1 MNDFRTMMIVLT
13 SASGMWAC
21 PLAAREGTPPA
32 EADSGSNPSLAEK
45 LQGLKKAETGDL
57 DPNKQILLNPDVMP
71 MYLPDGKRLE
81 GKEFMESIMSGDY
94 VPEPYLDNDKEIKAF
109 VFRAA
114 SPEEKKQF
122 LSMMEQEESESEP
135 AQGMDAKPFSV
146 TDMKGKKHSL
156 DKLKGKIV
164 VVNFWFMECKPCRM
178 EIPELNKVVD
188 KYKGKDVVFL
198 GMSTNS
204 KTQLEKFLEK
214 NEFRYN
220 IVPDSTAVAGT
231 YGVTGF
237 PTHMIIGR
245 DSKITYFSAGY
256 GPGTIEK
263 LDKQIESLLKK

>member
-1 MNDFRTMMIVLT
+1 MTFFRTLT
-13 SASGMWAC
+13 ITLAISGIMWAG
-21 PLAAREGTPPA
+21 PLTAREDTLPA
-32 EADSGSNPSLAEK
+32 GAEKPNSTSLADK
-45 LQGLKKAETGDL
+45 LQGLKKAEAGDL
-57 DPNKQILLNPDVMP
+57 DPNKQIVLNPEVMP
-71 MYLPDGKRLE
+71 MYLPDGTKLA
-81 GKEFMESIMSGDY
+81 GKEFMDSIMSGDY

-122 LSMMEQEESESEP
+122 LSMMEREESEGEP
-135 AQGMDAKPFSV
+135 LQGMDAKPFTV
-146 TDMKGKKHSL
+146 TDLKGKKYSL
-156 DKLKGKIV
+156 EKLKGKII

-188 KYKGKDVVFL
+188 KYKGKDAVFL

-204 KTQLEKFLEK
+204 KAQLEKFLEK

-220 IVPDSTAVAGT
+220 IVPDSMAVAGT